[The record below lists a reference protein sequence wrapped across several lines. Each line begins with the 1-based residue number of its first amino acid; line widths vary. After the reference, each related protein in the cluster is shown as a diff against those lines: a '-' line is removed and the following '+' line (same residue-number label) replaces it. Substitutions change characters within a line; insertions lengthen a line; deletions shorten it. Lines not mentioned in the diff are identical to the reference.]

1 MRFSQFAIAAIFLT
15 ACGDKSSSDKSTES
29 SDQTEN
35 AAQSNIA
42 KVEDKAKTPEDTPT
56 VETSTKST
64 WPKVEDGI
72 PDIEPIDTVTTKTGL
87 KISYTHKTEG
97 AAVAAGDLVA
107 VHYHGWLADGGK
119 LFDSSG
125 NLDPMGNPRQPIAFP
140 VGQKRV
146 IAGWDEGVSMLKIG
160 EKARLEIPYELAYGE
175 KGRPPKIPAK
185 SVLVFDVWLVDSFP
199 APTAGIPEIDESS
212 AETSPT
218 GLVKIII
225 NEGSGELVGS
235 KVVSAHYAGWLAK
248 DGSLFDTS
256 VKRGQPLRFPVGVG
270 QVIPGWDEGISG
282 MRVGEKARFRIPSK
296 LAYGERAMG
305 DAIPANSDLVFDVW
319 VMDARAM
326 RPRKPTGHP

>member
-15 ACGDKSSSDKSTES
+15 ACGDKPSSDE
-29 SDQTEN
+29 
-35 AAQSNIA
+35 
-42 KVEDKAKTPEDTPT
+42 AKTPEDTPT
-56 VETSTKST
+56 LEKPTAAQ

-72 PDIEPIDTVTTKTGL
+72 PEIEPIDTVTTKSGL

-97 AAVAAGDLVA
+97 AGVAAGDLVA
-107 VHYHGWLADGGK
+107 VHYHGWLADGGT

-125 NLDPMGNPRQPIAFP
+125 NLDPMGNPRQPITFP
-140 VGQKRV
+140 VGKKRV
-146 IAGWDEGVSMLKIG
+146 IPGWDEGVSMLKIG

-175 KGRPPKIPAK
+175 KGRPPRIPAK
-185 SVLVFDVWLVDSFP
+185 SVLVFDVWLVDSFSV
-199 APTAGIPEIDESS
+199 PTEGIPEVDESS

-218 GLVKIII
+218 GLVKIMIK
-225 NEGSGELVGS
+225 EGGGDLVGS

-256 VKRGQPLRFPVGVG
+256 LKSGQPLRFPVGVG

-319 VMDARAM
+319 VMDARSM
-326 RPRKPTGHP
+326 RPRMPTGHP